1 MAVAPSSAARHLPV
15 LLLLLL
21 LAACCC
27 YSSAAADDDV
37 DFIYQ
42 GFQHASPGADLA
54 LDGSAS
60 VLRGG
65 ALRLTNDSNRLVGH
79 AIRSAPVR
87 LLGGGGGRQQLAL
100 LQKGSLIL
108 CICPGCC

>member
-1 MAVAPSSAARHLPV
+1 MVVVAPSSARHLPAAM
-15 LLLLLL
+15 LLLL
-21 LAACCC
+21 LAVCCC
-27 YSSAAADDDV
+27 CCFSSAADDA

-79 AIRSAPVR
+79 AFCSAPVR
-87 LLGGGGGRQQLAL
+87 FLGSGGRQQLPRSARP
-100 LQKGSLIL
+100 SSSTS
-108 CICPGCC
+108 